1 MKKMSFLLLALC
13 CAGSLAAQTRFGF
26 KAGFN
31 YATMPLSDDYFAVLE
46 LVESG
51 ELETTWLPGFHAGAV
66 AEFSFGSNFGLGTG
80 LLFHLKGGKREFRGV
95 VLGTPYLIA
104 RSVNLMYLQVPLM
117 LHFRSGGFYVGA
129 GPYAGYAIGGTMKSK
144 GTSAGSTS
152 IRKEKFDFGKDEND
166 DFSRIDYGA
175 GFELG
180 YDFLNNQV
188 RVSASYQLGLA
199 NILPADQVEAADDL
213 GGNWSAKNNAASISL
228 SYFFSGN

>member
-1 MKKMSFLLLALC
+1 MKKMSFLLLAMC
-13 CAGSLAAQTRFGF
+13 CAGSLAAQTHFGF

-31 YATMPLSDDYFAVLE
+31 YATMPLSDDYSAVLE

-51 ELETTWLPGFHAGAV
+51 ELETTWLPGLHAGAV
-66 AEFSFGSNFGLGTG
+66 VEFGMGGNFGIGTG

-95 VLGTPYLIA
+95 VLGTPYLIT
-104 RSVNLMYLQVPLM
+104 RNLNLMYLQVPLT
-117 LHFRSGGFYVGA
+117 LHFRSGGFYAGA
-129 GPYAGYAIGGTMKSK
+129 GPYAGYAIGGTVKSK

-152 IRKEKFDFGKDEND
+152 ESKETLDFGKDEND
-166 DFSRIDYGA
+166 DFSRLDYGV

-180 YDFLNNQV
+180 YDFLNSL

-213 GGNWSAKNNAASISL
+213 GGNWSARNNVASISL